1 VRLREGAALTLEEIR
16 GFVARAIET
25 LDETGLYPEVRMNA
39 AYGLL
44 VQVASA
50 RHELPDTLRP
60 RFDRLW
66 AAYHR
71 AEPRIGEIL
80 ASRNRYS
87 FYNSADFQECDRLTR
102 EFADAIDA
110 ELAARASGADLAP
123 AGPAAGPAD
132 TPSEYEIESPADETS
147 GRAAGD

>member
-1 VRLREGAALTLEEIR
+1 LTLEEIR
-16 GFVARAIET
+16 GIVARAIET

-50 RHELPDTLRP
+50 RHELPDTLRS
-60 RFDRLW
+60 RFEHLW

-87 FYNSADFQECDRLTR
+87 FYSSAEFQECERLTR

-110 ELAARASGADLAP
+110 ELAARASIPDSLPADAP
-123 AGPAAGPAD
+123 AEHE
-132 TPSEYEIESPADETS
+132 TESPSDETN

>member
-1 VRLREGAALTLEEIR
+1 L
-16 GFVARAIET
+16 VARAIET

-50 RHELPDTLRP
+50 RHELSHPLRS
-60 RFDRLW
+60 RFERLW

-87 FYNSADFQECDRLTR
+87 FYSSADFQKCDRLTR
-102 EFADAIDA
+102 EFADALDA
-110 ELAARASGADLAP
+110 EFAARWPAEAADSP
-123 AGPAAGPAD
+123 PAD
-132 TPSEYEIESPADETS
+132 APQGHEIESPSEETN

>member
-1 VRLREGAALTLEEIR
+1 MTLEEIR

-44 VQVASA
+44 VQVASI
-50 RHELPDTLRP
+50 RHELPDTLRS
-60 RFDRLW
+60 RFERLW

-87 FYNSADFQECDRLTR
+87 FYSSADFEECERLTR
-102 EFADAIDA
+102 EFADALDA
-110 ELAARASGADLAP
+110 DLAARASTPDSPPAEAP
-123 AGPAAGPAD
+123 EGHKA
-132 TPSEYEIESPADETS
+132 ESPTDETN